1 MKGLKFVL
9 AVSLGLLTALVAIA
23 GYLAH
28 SLTRVVRVPIR
39 EDPLAWGLEY
49 EDVSFPSATDRLRL
63 RGWYIPA
70 KDSQQC
76 IILVHGSEQHRADPA
91 INTLGIAKE
100 LVGHGYSVL
109 MFDLRGHGESAGSSM
124 SAGYYEQRDLEGA
137 IAYVKGLG
145 ISTENI
151 GLLGFS
157 LGAATTLLT
166 AAGDKQ
172 VRAVVADSCYA
183 DPLELVQTE
192 LPGRSRLPLVVVPLV
207 RAMVKLLYGID
218 FARVRPIDAVSQ
230 ITPRP
235 ILFIHGQAD
244 EAVPVEHSLRL
255 FQAAANPRSEV
266 WVVPDAAHVG
276 SYLTRPEEYMERVT
290 TFFNR
295 HLREVSR

>member
-1 MKGLKFVL
+1 MKSLKLIFV
-9 AVSLGLLTALVAIA
+9 VTLGLLTALVAVA

-28 SLTRVVRVPIR
+28 SLTKVVRVPIR
-39 EDPLAWGLEY
+39 EDPLVWGLEY
-49 EDVSFPSATDRLRL
+49 EDVSFPGTVDRLRL

-70 KDSQQC
+70 KDSQHC
-76 IILVHGSEQHRADPA
+76 IIMVHGSEQHRADPA

-100 LVGHGYSVL
+100 LVGHGYNVL
-109 MFDLRGHGESAGSSM
+109 MFDLRGHGESAGSHM

-137 IAYVKGLG
+137 VAYVRGRG
-145 ISTENI
+145 ISPENI

-157 LGAATTLLT
+157 LGAATALLT
-166 AAGDKQ
+166 AAGDEQ
-172 VRAVVADSCYA
+172 VRAIVADSCYA
-183 DPLELVQTE
+183 NPLELVQTK
-192 LPGRSRLPLVVVPLV
+192 LRRRSRPPTVVVPLV
-207 RAMVKLLYGID
+207 RVMVRLLYGID
-218 FARVRPIDAVSQ
+218 FARVRPIDAVSR

-276 SYLTRPEEYMERVT
+276 SYLTRPEEYMERIT
-290 TFFNR
+290 AFFNR
-295 HLREVSR
+295 HLR